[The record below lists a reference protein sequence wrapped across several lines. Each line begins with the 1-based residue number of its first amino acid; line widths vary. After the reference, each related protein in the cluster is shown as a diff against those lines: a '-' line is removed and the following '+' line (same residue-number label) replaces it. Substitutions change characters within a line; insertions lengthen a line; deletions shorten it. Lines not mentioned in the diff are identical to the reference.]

1 MCISV
6 CVLKRGNYNQNPLTQ
21 INFSNNSFFIG
32 LDKYEGYAY
41 RSQLGQNSRLWNFGK
56 LASPH
61 SLSPKN
67 PSKKEKSIHLIFCN
81 LNLKVKNQITLK
93 KRKEGVLRQLCF
105 ICSHFILIFSFFL
118 PNSTFSLHFLTQ
130 NMCITLKIQNF
141 HFFPQKRNSPK
152 FCFSISLLIIC
163 HLIYLIL
170 SSFIGNILQLSLRE

>member
-1 MCISV
+1 MH
-6 CVLKRGNYNQNPLTQ
+6 
-21 INFSNNSFFIG
+21 IG
-32 LDKYEGYAY
+32 HNWVRILDYGI
-41 RSQLGQNSRLWNFGK
+41 LVNWL
-56 LASPH
+56 LPIPCP
-61 SLSPKN
+61 PK
-67 PSKKEKSIHLIFCN
+67 KKEKSIHLIFCN

-141 HFFPQKRNSPK
+141 HFSPK
-152 FCFSISLLIIC
+152 KEILQSFVFSISLLIIC